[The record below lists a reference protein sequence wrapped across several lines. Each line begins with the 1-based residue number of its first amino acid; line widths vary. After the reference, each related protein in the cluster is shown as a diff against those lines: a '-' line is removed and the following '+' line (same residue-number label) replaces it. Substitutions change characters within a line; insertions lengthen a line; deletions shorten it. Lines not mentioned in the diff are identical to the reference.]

1 MTGIRVGHSKVAVSR
16 LGLGCAPIG
25 NLYTAVGEAEAL
37 ATVAAAWDAG
47 IRYFDTAPH
56 YGLGLSERR
65 LGDALRT
72 LPRDEYTVSSKV
84 GRLLV
89 PDRSGAGRRDDEGFD
104 VPADHRRLWDFSAD
118 GVRRSLEASLV
129 RLGLDR
135 IDLVLIHD
143 PEDHQTQALEQGY
156 PALHELRA
164 QGVVGAIGVGSKQWQ
179 VLHRFVAE
187 TEVDAVMVAG
197 RYTLLEQPAL
207 DSLLPECERRGV
219 SVLNAGVFNSGL
231 LAVERPHAGLPY
243 DYADAPAEILD
254 RARAIA
260 TLCAEHGST
269 LPAAALAFAG
279 AHPAV
284 ASVVVGANNPE
295 QVRRN
300 AALHAAAPPPGEF
313 WSELVTVGLLRPDA
327 PVPTQRVGTP

>member
-1 MTGIRVGHSKVAVSR
+1 MTGSRVGRSTVAVSP

-25 NLYTAVGEAEAL
+25 NLYRAVDEAEAL
-37 ATVAAAWDAG
+37 ATVRAAWECG

-72 LPRDEYTVSSKV
+72 LPRDGYTVSSKV

-104 VPADHRRLWDFSAD
+104 VPADHRRRWDFSAD
-118 GVRRSLEASLV
+118 GVRRSLEASLL

-143 PEDHQTQALEQGY
+143 PEDHQTPALEQCY

-164 QGVVGAIGVGSKQWQ
+164 QGVVGAIGIGSKQWQ

-187 TEVDAVMVAG
+187 TDIDAVMIAG

-207 DSLLPECERRGV
+207 DTLLPECERRGV
-219 SVLNAGVFNSGL
+219 SALNAGVFNSGL

-243 DYADAPAEILD
+243 DYTDASAEILD
-254 RARAIA
+254 RARTIA
-260 TLCAEHGST
+260 TLCAEHGTT
-269 LPAAALAFAG
+269 LPAAALAFAA

-284 ASVVVGANNPE
+284 ASVVVGAHNPE

-300 AALHAAAPPPGEF
+300 AALHGAEPPSDEF
-313 WSELVTVGLLRPDA
+313 WSELVGLGLLRPDA
-327 PVPTQRVGTP
+327 PVPTRRAGTP